1 MRCDGAPYDR
11 RQLLPPGFPAG
22 EAPSTL
28 LVASIN
34 FGSQV
39 TGIWACDGGTD
50 IFVFEQL
57 RTELGA
63 IFELFALRRALATRN
78 SAGVPPPRHI
88 TEPTLSAAV
97 APAPVIEEDERTRKY
112 QHRR

>member
-1 MRCDGAPYDR
+1 
-11 RQLLPPGFPAG
+11 
-22 EAPSTL
+22 
-28 LVASIN
+28 
-34 FGSQV
+34 V

-63 IFELFALRRALATRN
+63 IFELFALRRALTTRD
-78 SAGVPPPRHI
+78 SASVPPPRHI
-88 TEPTLSAAV
+88 TEPALSAAV
-97 APAPVIEEDERTRKY
+97 APAHATDEDERTRKY